1 MNDRLVRKYILLT
14 MNSHH
19 ERFTVNKNTLSINL
33 VRMRTL
39 RTGIQVCVYVITINN
54 VIVTIIGSFRIFSSL
69 MWFNLLVERDK
80 VSYSKF
86 DWFCGDNNEWQQVQK
101 IVEKCIWKFSQDVKL
116 VAMFRLYINWISCI
130 HLFEYSDRQELRM
143 MFMVLVNIESQL
155 TTHSIKEQFY
165 VS

>member
-1 MNDRLVRKYILLT
+1 

-69 MWFNLLVERDK
+69 MRFNLLVERDK

-86 DWFCGDNNEWQQVQK
+86 DWFCGDSNEWQQVQK
-101 IVEKCIWKFSQDVKL
+101 IVEKCIWKFSQGVKL
-116 VAMFRLYINWISCI
+116 VAMFRLYNNYISYI
-130 HLFEYSDRQELRM
+130 HLFEYSDRQDLRM
-143 MFMVLVNIESQL
+143 MFMVLVSIESQL
-155 TTHSIKEQFY
+155 TTHSIKELFY